1 LLDFS
6 SLIWHA
12 DLSYSDHSE
21 PILFADGPLPITMPS
36 ETTSSKIMPSDSKEP
51 LATVASD
58 STAEIEAKAPKK
70 IATKKPKAVTDATSS
85 KRRSFRGLSLEERQN
100 ERREKLIEAGLQI
113 YGTQG
118 FFSVT
123 VRDIC
128 SEAKLTERYF
138 YESFKRS
145 EELFKTVYLRLID
158 QLQKNILHAIM
169 QSKLTAPAEM
179 VQSGLTGLFTSL
191 QNDPRMAR
199 ILFID
204 AILVHEMHGHA
215 IYDTMA
221 SFDRMTRAFFTLL
234 FPKENSTQLKL
245 PLIATGLN
253 GYVTHI
259 ATRWVMGGFKEPIE
273 EVTAASALAYTS
285 IIQYFETQNKQKI

>member
-1 LLDFS
+1 MS
-6 SLIWHA
+6 SDSSEHLA
-12 DLSYSDHSE
+12 DLAPE
-21 PILFADGPLPITMPS
+21 N
-36 ETTSSKIMPSDSKEP
+36 
-51 LATVASD
+51 
-58 STAEIEAKAPKK
+58 TAGAELKTPKK
-70 IATKKPKAVTDATSS
+70 TATKKPKAVTDGVGS

-169 QSKLTAPAEM
+169 QSKMTEPSAM
-179 VQSGLTGLFTSL
+179 VQSGLTGMFTSL

-234 FPKENSTQLKL
+234 FPKENPTNLKL
-245 PLIATGLN
+245 PLVATGLN

-259 ATRWVMGGFKEPIE
+259 ATRWVMGGFKEPID
-273 EVTAASALAYTS
+273 EVTAACALAYTS
-285 IIQYFETQNKQKI
+285 IIQHFETYNKKK

>member
-1 LLDFS
+1 
-6 SLIWHA
+6 
-12 DLSYSDHSE
+12 
-21 PILFADGPLPITMPS
+21 M
-36 ETTSSKIMPSDSKEP
+36 SSKTIPSDSLESIAAVKP
-51 LATVASD
+51 D
-58 STAEIEAKAPKK
+58 NTAEGEAHKTAKK
-70 IATKKPKAVTDATSS
+70 TASKTTDTASS
-85 KRRSFRGLSLEERQN
+85 GKRRSFRGLSLEERQN

-158 QLQKNILHAIM
+158 ELQKNILHAIM
-169 QSKLTAPAEM
+169 QSQLTQPDKM
-179 VQSGLTGLFTSL
+179 VEAGLKGLFTSL

-234 FPKENSTQLKL
+234 FPKENSTHLKL

-259 ATRWVMGGFKEPIE
+259 ATRWVMGGFKEPID
-273 EVTAASALAYTS
+273 EVTAASAVAYNS
-285 IIQYFETQNKQKI
+285 IIQYFANSVKQKI